1 MAADLGVQFSLFLL
15 LLVGAAIVGLAFVL
29 ARSGLRFT
37 AMTIGAIVVGVATAV
52 ATDKL
57 GYMFVAPNVWL
68 YLNLVPSALSLVAF
82 GVLMGLYIR
91 RFRPDKVAAKVA
103 IGLGLISV
111 LAVGTPFLIV
121 VGCHYGECINL

>member
-1 MAADLGVQFSLFLL
+1 MAADPGVQFSLLLL

-29 ARSGLRFT
+29 IRSGLRFT
-37 AMTIGAIVVGVATAV
+37 AMTIGAIVVAVATAV
-52 ATDKL
+52 ATAKL

-68 YLNLVPSALSLVAF
+68 NLNLVPSALSLVAF
-82 GVLMGLYIR
+82 GVLMGLYIK
-91 RFRPDKVAAKVA
+91 RFRPDKVAVKVA

-121 VGCHYGECINL
+121 VGCQYGECINL